1 MKESAFDKRD
11 IIAISRGIERSLHYD
26 LTQAIEKHKKHS
38 QCTVFLTT
46 LGGDADAGYRIGR
59 CLQHHYEHITVVI
72 PSLCKS
78 AGTLVAI
85 AAHELVI
92 GDLGELGPLDV
103 QVRKVNEF
111 MERSSGL
118 DFMEA
123 MEASRDHVMNSFRT
137 AILEIKGG
145 TRISTKLAGEFASQ
159 IAASIAAP
167 LYAQIDPNRVGEMQ
181 RAINIAIGYG
191 GRLARKSNSLK
202 PDALVRLVS
211 DYPSHGFVIDRA
223 EAKRELFNNVRA
235 PSQNELA
242 LIKTCWQV
250 LVDQD
255 AYGPEFVSLAEKET
269 QNVRNTKGK
278 DAPASAREKLTGAGT
293 GSHAV
298 ASKKSSRDSKAG
310 QSAAQPK

>member
-1 MKESAFDKRD
+1 MKEATFENRD
-11 IIAISRGIERSLHYD
+11 IILVSRGIERGLHFD
-26 LTQAIEKHKKHS
+26 LTRSIEKNQKHS
-38 QCTVFLTT
+38 SCTLFLTT
-46 LGGDADAGYRIGR
+46 FGGDADAGYRIGR
-59 CLQHHYEHITVVI
+59 CLQHHYEHISVVI

-123 MEASRDHVMNSFRT
+123 MEASRDHVMDSFRT
-137 AILEIKGG
+137 AILEIKSG
-145 TRISTKLAGEFASQ
+145 TRISTKLAGEFAAQ

-191 GRLARKSNSLK
+191 GRLAKKSNSLK
-202 PDALVRLVS
+202 PDALMRLVS
-211 DYPSHGFVIDRA
+211 EYPSHGFVIDRA
-223 EAKRELFNNVRA
+223 EAKQELFTNVR
-235 PSQNELA
+235 PPNRHELD
-242 LIKTCWQV
+242 LIKDRWN
-250 LVDQD
+250 LFAEEDSF
-255 AYGPEFVSLAEKET
+255 GPVFMALTEKET
-269 QNVRNTKGK
+269 PNEPSAERK
-278 DAPASAREKLTGAGT
+278 DKPTIVKQKSAGAGPR
-293 GSHAV
+293 SHATT
-298 ASKKSSRDSKAG
+298 SKKSGRNRKDA
-310 QSAAQPK
+310 